1 MSMEQASFDEYKA
14 LYGEELDQAA
24 YDRLAWQAKRAMD
37 SVTTGVDGVRK
48 LDAAPP
54 AEEYGAQ
61 AVKRCQMALVHL
73 LHEMEMAAGTVTRED
88 GTVTGRAVTSI
99 TAGAESVTFAAPAG
113 TSGGSAERQRVL
125 RETAE
130 EYLDGVADANGVP
143 LLYGGIYPVKLE
155 V

>member
-1 MSMEQASFDEYKA
+1 MEQASFDEYKA

-54 AEEYGAQ
+54 AEEYSVQ

-73 LHEMEMAAGTVTRED
+73 LHETEAAAGTAVRED

-113 TSGGSAERQRVL
+113 AGGGSTERQRAL
-125 RETAE
+125 RQTAE
-130 EYLDGVADANGVP
+130 EHLSGVADANGVP
-143 LLYGGIYPVKLE
+143 LLYGGKYPVPLE
-155 V
+155 D

>member
-1 MSMEQASFDEYKA
+1 MEQASFDEYKA
-14 LYGEELDQAA
+14 LYGGELDQAG
-24 YDRLAWQAKRAMD
+24 YDRLAWQVKRAMD

-54 AEEYGAQ
+54 AEGYGVQ

-113 TSGGSAERQRVL
+113 ASGDSKERQRAL

-130 EYLDGVADANGVP
+130 EYLDGVADGNGVP
-143 LLYGGIYPVKLE
+143 LLYGGAYPVKLE
-155 V
+155 A

>member
-1 MSMEQASFDEYKA
+1 MEQASFAEYKA
-14 LYGEELDQAA
+14 LYGEELDQAG

-37 SVTTGVDGVRK
+37 GVTTGVDGVRK

>member
-1 MSMEQASFDEYKA
+1 MEQASFDEYKA

-24 YDRLAWQAKRAMD
+24 YDRLAWQARRAMD

-54 AEEYGAQ
+54 EEEYGAQ

-73 LHEMEMAAGTVTRED
+73 LHETEAAAGTVVRAD

-99 TAGAESVTFAAPAG
+99 SAGAESVTFAAPAG
-113 TSGGSAERQRVL
+113 ANADGTERQRTI
-125 RETAE
+125 RQTAE
-130 EYLDGVADANGVP
+130 EYLDGVTDGNGVP
-143 LLYGGIYPVKLE
+143 LLYAGKYPVPLGE
-155 V
+155 A

>member
-1 MSMEQASFDEYKA
+1 MEQASFDEYKA

-61 AVKRCQMALVHL
+61 AVKRCQMALVHI
-73 LHEMEMAAGTVTRED
+73 LHETETAAGTVVRAD

-99 TAGAESVTFAAPAG
+99 TAGAESVTFAAPA
-113 TSGGSAERQRVL
+113 TVSGGSVERQRAI

-143 LLYGGIYPVKLE
+143 LLYGGAYPVKLE

>member
-1 MSMEQASFDEYKA
+1 MEQASFAEYKA
-14 LYGEELDQAA
+14 LYGGELDQAG

-54 AEEYGAQ
+54 EEEYGAQ

-73 LHEMEMAAGTVTRED
+73 LHETEAVAGTVTRED
-88 GTVTGRAVTSI
+88 GTVTSRAVTSI
-99 TAGAESVTFAAPAG
+99 SAGAESITFAAPAG
-113 TSGGSAERQRVL
+113 ANAGGAERQGAL

-143 LLYGGIYPVKLE
+143 LLYGGQYPVKLE
-155 V
+155 EA